1 MWKEIKIGIK
11 LQGGCRDMRY
21 ILELA
26 TLGGK
31 LSNKKICNNNNYSN
45 TNYDNNNDW

>member
-1 MWKEIKIGIK
+1 
-11 LQGGCRDMRY
+11 MRY

-45 TNYDNNNDW
+45 TNYGNNSD

>member
-1 MWKEIKIGIK
+1 
-11 LQGGCRDMRY
+11 MRC

-31 LSNKKICNNNNYSN
+31 IGNKKICINNNYSN
-45 TNYDNNNDW
+45 TNYDNNNN